1 MHHLS
6 RVWLRVAAVLALIAA
21 EAVLYGFSYPFFSLA
36 LADRGVATWLI
47 GLNASVASAGILFV
61 GPFLP
66 RLIAGVGVRLLVA
79 GQFLVSM
86 LCFAAL
92 LFTDDL
98 LAWFVAR
105 FIMGTCF
112 AAMWT
117 TTEIWLN
124 GVAPEQHRG
133 RIIGASGTLY
143 ACCQFLGPLL
153 LGVTGATGPTP
164 LLAAMV
170 PLAMGVALSLMMS
183 PRIASAVDSEEEPE
197 GSWAGL
203 VAALPIAG
211 PIIAASFLTGIGETA
226 MQSLLPLYG
235 TDHGLNVTEAASLVS
250 IFALGEAVMVSA
262 LGWLSDRRGRRFVLL
277 LTSATAA
284 ASTLLLP
291 LAMGNPAFLWPVLF
305 VSGGTVAGLYT
316 LGVVLIGQ
324 DFRGQRLTVVATGFA
339 MAYSA
344 GSVLGATPMGALMG
358 WLGYEALPIGI
369 GTMFLLLFLALLPRR
384 AGAPT

>member
-1 MHHLS
+1 MHHLT
-6 RVWLRVAAVLALIAA
+6 RAWLRVAAVLALIAA
-21 EAVLYGFSYPFFSLA
+21 EAVIFGFSYPFFSLA

-47 GLNASVASAGILFV
+47 GLNASVAGAGILFM

-66 RLIAGVGVRLLVA
+66 GLIAAVGLRRLVA

-92 LFTDDL
+92 LFTDNL

-143 ACCQFLGPLL
+143 AACQFLGPML
-153 LGVTGATGPTP
+153 LGVTGATGPMP
-164 LLAAMV
+164 LLTAMV
-170 PLAMGVALSLMMS
+170 PLAMGVTLALLTS
-183 PRIASAVDSEEEPE
+183 PHIANAVESEEEPE

-235 TDHGLNVTEAASLVS
+235 THHGLGITESASLVA

-291 LAMGNPAFLWPVLF
+291 FAIGNPLLVWPVLF

-358 WLGYEALPIGI
+358 WFGYEALPIGI
-369 GTMFLLLFLALLPRR
+369 GGMFLLLFLALLPRR
-384 AGAPT
+384 RAAPP